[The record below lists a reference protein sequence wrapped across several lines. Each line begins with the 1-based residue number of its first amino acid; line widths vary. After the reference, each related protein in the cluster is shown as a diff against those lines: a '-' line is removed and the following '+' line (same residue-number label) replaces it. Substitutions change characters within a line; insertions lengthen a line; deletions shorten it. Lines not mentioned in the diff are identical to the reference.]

1 MGDTVLIAGVG
12 PTIGAA
18 TARALHQAGYDV
30 GMFARSPS
38 LINDLAVELGTG
50 AVAVPTDITDSAAV
64 TAGVETIR
72 EALGPIEA
80 LVLNAT
86 AGAGNPVAKASLDRL
101 RSMFEVRVVAS
112 LACVQAVRTDL
123 ESAGGTVLF
132 SGTSFATGTVT
143 EQIEWGA
150 VAPAAQGLARSLAS
164 ALTDVQVT
172 YVRIGSRVDQTA
184 SPGALSATSVAEAYR
199 ELIQRET
206 AATRVCDL
214 RARG

>member
-1 MGDTVLIAGVG
+1 MDRPGVHRQTPPFTAGVG
-12 PTIGAA
+12 
-18 TARALHQAGYDV
+18 
-30 GMFARSPS
+30 
-38 LINDLAVELGTG
+38 
-50 AVAVPTDITDSAAV
+50 DITDSAAV

-72 EALGPIEA
+72 ESLGPIEA
-80 LVLNAT
+80 LVLAT

-150 VAPAAQGLARSLAS
+150 VAPAAHGLARSPVS

-184 SPGALSATSVAEAYR
+184 SSGALGNKRGRSVPRADP
-199 ELIQRET
+199 
-206 AATRVCDL
+206 TRDRRDSSL
-214 RARG
+214 